1 MHERPVQ
8 TGTMMSEQGR
18 FALLHP
24 VQAVLCLSAFFATL
38 NFMAPTPFYPQI
50 AADLRTTVPLVGQIV
65 TLMTFVSA
73 GLGLV
78 VGPLADRYGFRW
90 PLVVGLLT
98 IAIFLLGTGLAH
110 TYPVLLAVGIVSGL
124 GDALV
129 YSLPFAIAAT
139 YFQGDAQRRA
149 IGWTIGALTT
159 APMIGIPLLTA
170 LAAVSSW
177 RVALATAGVAAIGVA
192 WLVAAVLPVDRRRPT
207 MPLHVRAWLGAYA
220 PLLHHPA
227 SLRFLAVSALRG
239 MWWIGLMTYLG
250 AFLQTALGLSKR
262 GAGLVYA
269 LGGGVYTLGSV
280 VAGRVATI
288 SPRVLATV
296 SSLVAAMLV
305 GPMLMSPPL
314 WAVVLLFLLISMAA
328 GVCTVGIV
336 SMLASESPAG
346 AATTMVL
353 NGSVL
358 NLGAAGGASLCGILI
373 ALSGYS
379 ALAIGLPI
387 FALTAAVLAWWPPRR
402 DIGARSQT
410 MA

>member
-1 MHERPVQ
+1 M
-8 TGTMMSEQGR
+8 
-18 FALLHP
+18 A
-24 VQAVLCLSAFFATL
+24 LCLSAFFAAL

-65 TLMTFVSA
+65 TLMAFVSA

-98 IAIFLLGTGLAH
+98 IAMFFLGTGLTS
-110 TYPVLLAVGIVSGL
+110 TYPVLLAVGVLSGL
-124 GDALV
+124 GDALA

-159 APMIGIPLLTA
+159 APMVGIPLLTA

-177 RVALATAGVAAIGVA
+177 RLALVTAGVAAVAVA
-192 WLVAAVLPVDRRRPT
+192 WFVGTVLPVDSRRPT
-207 MPLHVRAWLGAYA
+207 MPLHPRTWIGAYA
-220 PLLHHPA
+220 PLLHHPS

-239 MWWIGLMTYLG
+239 MWWVGLLTYLG
-250 AFLQTALGLSKR
+250 AFLQTAVGLSEA

-269 LGGGVYTLGSV
+269 LGGGAYTLGSV
-280 VAGRVATI
+280 LAGRFGAI
-288 SPRVLATV
+288 SPRVLAAV
-296 SSLVAAMLV
+296 SSLAAGVLV
-305 GPMLMSPPL
+305 GPMLVSTPL
-314 WAVVLLFLLISMAA
+314 WVVVLLFLVISMAA
-328 GVCTVGIV
+328 GVCSVGIV

-353 NGSVL
+353 NGSAV
-358 NLGAAGGASLCGILI
+358 NLGSAAGASLCGLLI
-373 ALSGYS
+373 ALRGYS
-379 ALAIGLPI
+379 ALAISLPI
-387 FALTAAVLAWWPPRR
+387 LALAAGVLAWWSPRE
-402 DIGARSQT
+402 DTDART
-410 MA
+410 RR